1 MWVNDLIFVQPIT
14 VGIILKWPLRFQ
26 SPPKHITGITAGLA
40 KKKKK
45 KKLLGIFGT
54 ILGKIPNPL
63 LGQTNTS
70 I

>member
-40 KKKKK
+40 KKKK
-45 KKLLGIFGT
+45 LLGIFGT

-63 LGQTNTS
+63 LGQTNIS